1 MNVNEKIRMLRE
13 LNHWSQEE
21 MAERLG
27 MSHNGYAKI
36 ERGETKLYLEK
47 LNQIAQIFNIDLSE
61 LVANHDK
68 SIFFFLHGTCNQAV
82 NYYGSGNLDET
93 AEIEKLKL
101 IIGHKDEL
109 IAQKDKELAAQQEI
123 IALLK
128 QQIAANP

>member
-47 LNQIAQIFNIDLSE
+47 LNQIAQVFNIDLSE
-61 LVANHDK
+61 LVANHEK
-68 SIFFFLHGTCNQAV
+68 SIFFFFHGTANQAV
-82 NYYGSGNLDET
+82 NNYASGDNNE
-93 AEIEKLKL
+93 
-101 IIGHKDEL
+101 
-109 IAQKDKELAAQQEI
+109 
-123 IALLK
+123 
-128 QQIAANP
+128 

>member
-13 LNHWSQEE
+13 LNQWSQEE

-47 LNQIAQIFNIDLSE
+47 LNQIAQVFNIDLSE

-68 SIFFFLHGTCNQAV
+68 SVFFFLQGTCNQAA
-82 NYYGSGNLDET
+82 NYYSNSDT
-93 AEIEKLKL
+93 AAEIEKLKL
-101 IIGHKDEL
+101 IIGHK
-109 IAQKDKELAAQQEI
+109 QEI

-128 QQIAANP
+128 QQAPSAQ

>member
-1 MNVNEKIRMLRE
+1 
-13 LNHWSQEE
+13 

-47 LNQIAQIFNIDLSE
+47 LNQIAQVFNIDLSE

-68 SIFFFLHGTCNQAV
+68 SIFFFLHGTCNKAV
-82 NYYGSGNLDET
+82 NYYGSGNHDEI

-101 IIGHKDEL
+101 IIGHKDKL

-128 QQIAANP
+128 QQINK